1 MYEYKCTKC
10 EVITD
15 ELCSYS
21 EREVPTTC
29 EACGSEARII
39 FSASSFK
46 PSIDGAHGGRLIAPD
61 VGPMSTTSKA
71 YEKKMDDSVSVYA
84 GPGQHGSMTA
94 NQREVYKQRKESL
107 DKGQTNFT
115 DTNTEVKV

>member
-21 EREVPTTC
+21 EREEPTTC

-61 VGPMSTTSKA
+61 VGPNSKTSKA
-71 YEKKMDDSVSVYA
+71 YQKKMDDQNSVYA

-94 NQREVYKQRKESL
+94 NQRAVFKQKKEQM
-107 DKGQTNFT
+107 DQGKTNFT
-115 DTNTEVKV
+115 TSTEVKV